1 MFLIKALLNGILNV
15 ITSLLNIFLLPI
27 NALIENIFPDMSSAI
42 STFNNFI
49 NNYVGGTLSYFFSIL
64 PPIFRGLL
72 VLWFTFVIAYY
83 SVYYSYLAIIKI
95 WNVIQKIKFW

>member
-1 MFLIKALLNGILNV
+1 MVKALLNGILNV

-27 NALIENIFPDMSSAI
+27 NALIENLFPDMSSAI
-42 STFNNFI
+42 DTFNNFI
-49 NNYVGGTLSYFFSIL
+49 SKYVGGTLSYFFSIL

-72 VLWFTFVIAYY
+72 VIWFTFVVAYY
-83 SVYYSYLAIIKI
+83 SVYYTYLGVIKI